1 MLISMDILAAATE
14 NSITLSP
21 SWPLLLWTAYGGLI
35 LPIAAVV
42 VGLKGRWIWLLV
54 GLFTFGLA
62 IVAAAFLSAEPDSP
76 WARRA
81 HRRRSRRTA
90 SA

>member
-1 MLISMDILAAATE
+1 MDILAAVTTD
-14 NSITLSP
+14 SVTISP
-21 SWPLLLWTAYGGLI
+21 SWPLLLWTAYMLLI
-35 LPIAAVV
+35 LPASAVV

-62 IVAAAFLSAEPDSP
+62 VVAAAFLPAEPDSA

-81 HRRRSRRTA
+81 QRRSARRTA
-90 SA
+90 A

>member
-1 MLISMDILAAATE
+1 MDILAAVTE
-14 NSITLSP
+14 DSITVSAGWWILA
-21 SWPLLLWTAYGGLI
+21 WIAYTALI
-35 LPIAAVV
+35 LPASAVV

-62 IVAAAFLSAEPDSP
+62 VVAAAFLPAEPDSS

-81 HRRRSRRTA
+81 HRRQSRRTA
-90 SA
+90 NA